1 MVIGVI
7 RDEDFGVAIRMYM
20 LHISCVLL
28 GSSSDDLQH
37 ALGRFAAECETT
49 GMTISTSKYEAKVL
63 SKGRVNTCDVCRTAD
78 AVAEYESKPFDLL
91 INLCSYPNKI

>member
-1 MVIGVI
+1 
-7 RDEDFGVAIRMYM
+7 MYM

-28 GSSSDDLQH
+28 GSSSDDLQL
-37 ALGRFAAECETT
+37 AMGRFAAECETT
-49 GMTISTSKYEAKVL
+49 GMKSEATVL

>member
-1 MVIGVI
+1 
-7 RDEDFGVAIRMYM
+7 MYM

-37 ALGRFAAECETT
+37 AMVCNECETT
-49 GMTISTSKYEAKVL
+49 GMTISTSKYEAKAL

>member
-1 MVIGVI
+1 
-7 RDEDFGVAIRMYM
+7 MYM

-28 GSSSDDLQH
+28 GSLSDDLQL

-49 GMTISTSKYEAKVL
+49 GMRISTSKSEATVL
-63 SKGRVNTCDVCRTAD
+63 SKGRVNTCDVFRTAD